1 MGGAAS
7 VTAKDHCDG
16 LQKAELV
23 RVKTAVMEDPSLL
36 EAKPFPQFKS
46 YTAARLTRD
55 EISLITESR
64 MKINSV
70 PAFLEFDNVFFRALH
85 DSCPLLQL
93 SHRPF
98 TVKKQFT
105 MQLMA
110 MIAQDCEFYRQFVS
124 AFVTRYKQQGV
135 ALQDCKFA
143 MCAMCLTRLS
153 C

>member
-7 VTAKDHCDG
+7 VTTVKDHSDG
-16 LQKAELV
+16 LEKAELV
-23 RVKTAVMEDPSLL
+23 REKTALMEDPSPV
-36 EAKPFPQFKS
+36 ETNPFPQFKS

-55 EISLITESR
+55 EVPLITESR

-70 PAFLEFDNVFFRALH
+70 PAFLEFDNIFFRALH

-93 SHRPF
+93 SNRPF

-110 MIAQDCEFYRQFVS
+110 MIVQDCEFYRHFVS

-135 ALQDCKFA
+135 ALQDCKLA
-143 MCAMCLTRLS
+143 ITKHLT
-153 C
+153 